1 VDTARPPLAADRST
15 GTKRSPVSPE
25 RLADTEWSAFPAD
38 RRAHTGPGTAEPYFA
53 AGRRHGHP
61 AGDHDL
67 AFGTPAC
74 ERAGRNSPV
83 SVTPPTKEDVMSDGD
98 GLLSLGPSPLTSRIL
113 DRLAFIMATAE
124 EVSVLVDSPGVEED
138 TVRRVTDVL
147 VAVYAQA
154 DDLMR
159 RLSH

>member
-1 VDTARPPLAADRST
+1 
-15 GTKRSPVSPE
+15 
-25 RLADTEWSAFPAD
+25 
-38 RRAHTGPGTAEPYFA
+38 
-53 AGRRHGHP
+53 
-61 AGDHDL
+61 
-67 AFGTPAC
+67 
-74 ERAGRNSPV
+74 
-83 SVTPPTKEDVMSDGD
+83 MSDGD